1 MNEYYCVGS
10 SCIYVCHGQ
19 LYVHVCLRIHYRF
32 VMTSSFLIN
41 LEHAALMDKGVCDW
55 PGPVMYNLYVHRSC
69 TFMGKDIQLFCAC
82 IL

>member
-1 MNEYYCVGS
+1 MYVMV
-10 SCIYVCHGQ
+10 SCMYMYV
-19 LYVHVCLRIHYRF
+19 YVSTIVF